1 MRSPKVSVIL
11 PAFNEGAAIAS
22 CIGETARALANVEHE
37 IIVVDDGSTDDTLA
51 QARRAASS
59 DSCIKVIS
67 YQPNKGKG
75 HALKQG
81 FQHATGALVAFLDA
95 DRDLPPRQLLTLWR
109 VMEDASADVVIG
121 SKLHPESKLHYPRL
135 RRFVTLGYYG
145 LVHFLFGLPIHDT
158 QTGIK
163 LFRRQVLA
171 QVFPHLEIEGF
182 AFDLELLVGAHL
194 FGYSI
199 AEAPVV
205 LEFQS
210 NDSRPLKVFG
220 TGLNM
225 AVDTLRVFYWAS
237 FWKWLNPG
245 LAIKFW
251 SIALLAGLVVGSI
264 SVGHL
269 LNNFAVP
276 GPLERVVDL
285 VLLRFLDRNLR
296 DLILLVAGTSVI
308 VVSAIQLNKHIVS
321 TFTKRG
327 RTDFWEQK
335 GK

>member
-1 MRSPKVSVIL
+1 MRPVKISVIL
-11 PAFNEGAAIAS
+11 PAFNEGASISS
-22 CIGETARALANVEHE
+22 CLSETARALANVEHE

-51 QARRAASS
+51 QARRAALD
-59 DSCIKVIS
+59 DSCVRIVT
-67 YQPNKGKG
+67 YHPNKGKG

-81 FQHATGALVAFLDA
+81 FQHATGDLVAFLDA
-95 DRDLPPRQLLTLWR
+95 DRDLPPRQLLVLWQ

-121 SKLHPESKLHYPRL
+121 SKLHPESRLHYPRL

-145 LVHFLFGLPIHDT
+145 LVRFLFGLPIHDT

-199 AEAPVV
+199 AEAPIV
-205 LEFQS
+205 LEFQA
-210 NDSRPLKVFG
+210 NDARPLKVFR
-220 TGLNM
+220 TGVNM
-225 AVDTLRVFYWAS
+225 AADTLRVFYWAS

-245 LAIKFW
+245 LSIKLW
-251 SIALLAGLVVGSI
+251 SMALLFGLVVGSI

-285 VLLRFLDRNLR
+285 LLLRFLDRNLR
-296 DLILLVAGTSVI
+296 DLILLFAGTSVI
-308 VVSAIQLNKHIVS
+308 AVSAIQLNKHIVS

>member
-1 MRSPKVSVIL
+1 MKPLKLSVIL
-11 PAFNEGAAIAS
+11 PAFNEGAVIAN
-22 CIGETARALANVEHE
+22 CIHETRRALAEAEHE
-37 IIVVDDGSTDDTLA
+37 IIVVDDGSSDDTCA
-51 QARRAASS
+51 QASQAALN
-59 DSCIKVIS
+59 DPFINVIS
-67 YQPNKGKG
+67 YHPNKGKG

-81 FQHATGALVAFLDA
+81 FKQTSGDLIAFLDA
-95 DRDLPPRQLLTLWR
+95 DRDLPPRQLLTLWQ
-109 VMEDASADVVIG
+109 VMDDCNADVVIG
-121 SKLHPESKLHYPRL
+121 SKLHPDSHLNYPRL
-135 RRFVTLGYYG
+135 RRLVTVCYFG
-145 LVHFLFGLPIHDT
+145 LVRFLFGLPIHDT

-163 LFRRQVLA
+163 LFRREVLE

-210 NDSRPLKVFG
+210 NDSRPLNVVRAGMK
-220 TGLNM
+220 M

-245 LAIKFW
+245 ASIKFW
-251 SIALLAGLVVGSI
+251 LIALLAGLVAGSVSI
-264 SVGHL
+264 GHL
-269 LNNFAVP
+269 LNNFAIP
-276 GPLERVVDL
+276 GPLDRVVDFL
-285 VLLRFLDRNLR
+285 FLRFLDRNLR
-296 DLILLVAGTSVI
+296 DFILLFGGVSII
-308 VVSAIQLNKHIVS
+308 VVSAIQLNKQIVAA
-321 TFTKRG
+321 FTRRG